1 MMPERASRTFICS
14 VLFLDIVEY
23 SRKPVAE
30 QIRLKDRFNG
40 LIASAIREIPA
51 ADRIILDTGDG
62 VAISFLGDPEDALF
76 VAMSLRDAF
85 APDASQ
91 PPEVPARIGIN
102 LGPVRLVRD
111 LNGRPNIIG
120 DGINVAQRVMGFAV
134 AGQILVSRSYF
145 EIVSH
150 ISEGYTKL
158 FNYEG
163 SRTDKHVREH
173 EIYSVGY
180 STAEARLRSPA
191 ERARNVA
198 SEARSRTA
206 SGNATTARLLFHLEK
221 WLGNR
226 SLAYGTAAFSS
237 LAFLLA
243 LLTSF
248 VGENPQAQQTT
259 QAQSTRTQLA
269 ATQPDSPRT
278 SATDK
283 LAFSASDGQARQDP
297 EQSGATP
304 PDNTDSNSS
313 DSDRADSID
322 ADAQAQSTETADAAE
337 RPASN
342 PKRRKLRLPFFG
354 SRRDKEPDTTI
365 EPEAV
370 PAEDTVSETLASE
383 TADAGES
390 AAQSQ
395 AGVAGNTLAGTEPQT
410 APWNATDQPAATA
423 GGRAFVVLAIAPW
436 GEVFIDGKSVGVSPP
451 LNEVEVVPGRRV
463 IEIRNGNFPPYT
475 QRVNLKAQQ
484 KIKIRY
490 KFN

>member
-1 MMPERASRTFICS
+1 MMLERASRTFICS

-30 QIRLKDRFNG
+30 QIRLKDRFNE

-85 APDASQ
+85 APTAGE

-120 DGINVAQRVMGFAV
+120 DGINVAQRVMGFAK

-145 EIVSH
+145 EMVSH

-158 FNYEG
+158 FTYEG

-180 STAEARLRSPA
+180 STAEAQLKSPA
-191 ERARNVA
+191 ERARRVA

-206 SGNATTARLLFHLEK
+206 SGNASTARLLFHLEK

-226 SLAYGTAAFSS
+226 SLAYGTTAFSA
-237 LAFLLA
+237 LVFLLA

-248 VGENPQAQQTT
+248 VGEHPQAQQPQRTEAGDT
-259 QAQSTRTQLA
+259 RLASAPAKPHPESANDEASISADQALQPPKQVGPD
-269 ATQPDSPRT
+269 ATES
-278 SATDK
+278 
-283 LAFSASDGQARQDP
+283 
-297 EQSGATP
+297 
-304 PDNTDSNSS
+304 
-313 DSDRADSID
+313 
-322 ADAQAQSTETADAAE
+322 ADASTATANAE
-337 RPASN
+337 GDNAGADKTATE
-342 PKRRKLRLPFFG
+342 PKRRKLRLPFFSVG
-354 SRRDKEPDTTI
+354 KDSQTEQLVTADAAPAQDNAGQPDTT
-365 EPEAV
+365 
-370 PAEDTVSETLASE
+370 E
-383 TADAGES
+383 TASSSTRSDA
-390 AAQSQ
+390 Q
-395 AGVAGNTLAGTEPQT
+395 ADAELNGAKLANVQPPTSSWTNPDQQ
-410 APWNATDQPAATA
+410 PNAA
-423 GGRAFVVLAIAPW
+423 GGRAFVVLAVTPW
-436 GEVFIDGKSVGVSPP
+436 GEVFVDGKPVGVSPP
-451 LNEVEVVPGRRV
+451 LNEVELVPGRRV
-463 IEIRNGNFPPYT
+463 IEIRNGDFPPYR